1 MRIRFER
8 GGVVLEYERK
18 PMKEGRFRSLCALAA
33 IGVYA
38 GMVAAVAALCGLPG
52 LFAIAVAS
60 VLLFAI
66 GKGMD

>member
-33 IGVYA
+33 AGVYA
-38 GMVAAVAALCGLPG
+38 GMVAAVAALCGLQG
-52 LFAIAVAS
+52 LIAVGIGTILCMAIAA
-60 VLLFAI
+60 
-66 GKGMD
+66 GT